1 MASSRQELH
10 NRGDNMRLNQV
21 STNHAELTGVHQGH
35 SWEICFSYGRPCVL
49 RFGGEYY
56 INRNVWKL
64 SPTTSKHINVS
75 FPELKGVNIDSV
87 GFPPYH
93 FVVDD
98 DYQIEKALTL
108 LLGGVK

>member
-1 MASSRQELH
+1 MQSLPECIKAIPGKSVSAMAVP
-10 NRGDNMRLNQV
+10 V
-21 STNHAELTGVHQGH
+21 SFAL
-35 SWEICFSYGRPCVL
+35 
-49 RFGGEYY
+49 GGEYY

-64 SPTTSKHINVS
+64 SPTTSKHINSS

-98 DYQIEKALTL
+98 DYQIEKSLTR